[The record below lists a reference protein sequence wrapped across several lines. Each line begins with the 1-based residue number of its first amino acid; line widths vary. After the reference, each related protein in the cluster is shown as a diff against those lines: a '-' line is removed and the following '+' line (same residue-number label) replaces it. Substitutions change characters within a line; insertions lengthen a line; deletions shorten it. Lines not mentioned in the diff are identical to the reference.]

1 MPIELVKYSRICY
14 NIFTTI
20 PPHLYR
26 QTRSDAG
33 LFYLGVIFMGTKSF
47 LRGMKDFYF
56 GNKKETLYSNTP
68 GELMTKAFK
77 MTGKSLIKT

>member
-1 MPIELVKYSRICY
+1 
-14 NIFTTI
+14 
-20 PPHLYR
+20 
-26 QTRSDAG
+26 
-33 LFYLGVIFMGTKSF
+33 MGTKSF

-77 MTGKSLIKT
+77 MIGKSLIKTMKEYEVVKK